1 MTVFRIHIRPKGGL
15 AKAKISFAYCL
26 KEKVLGVGWQTK
38 TQNNAS
44 TWLEYLSEAE
54 TIYGNKSL
62 SRVKYFKKNVKEK
75 DLIWTRDSEGNYY
88 LGKVKSGWEY
98 YSNTEAQDADIVNIV
113 RCDLIKISSADDVPG
128 KVVACFR
135 PSRTIQAI
143 RDKTAS
149 NYSKYLWNKISSSTS
164 YSLPKESFKNVFS
177 FLGAEETEDVIFIY
191 LQLKG
196 WVVVPHSRKAD
207 TMKYE
212 FYLINKTTKE
222 KSIVQ
227 VKTGHT
233 KLVPKEWENW
243 KEKVYLFQAN
253 DNYVGI
259 PLNKNVVSI
268 KSKDI
273 ESFMYSNKELLPSNI
288 VHWLNI
294 AESEKKI

>member
-15 AKAKISFAYCL
+15 AKSKISFAYCL

-38 TQNNAS
+38 TQNNTS

-54 TIYGNKSL
+54 TIYRNKSL
-62 SRVKYFKKNVKEK
+62 SRVKYFEKNVKEN
-75 DLIWTRDSEGNYY
+75 DLIWTRDSEGSYY

-113 RCDLIKISSADDVPG
+113 RCNLIKIPSVDDVPG

-149 NYSKYLWNKISSSTS
+149 NYSKYLWNKISSSTF

-196 WVVVPHSRKAD
+196 WVVIPNSRKAD

-233 KLVPKEWENW
+233 KLIPKEWENW
-243 KEKVYLFQAN
+243 KEKVFLFQAN
-253 DNYVGI
+253 GNYVGI
-259 PLNKNVVSI
+259 SLNKNVVSI
-268 KSKDI
+268 KPKDI

-294 AESEKKI
+294 AESETKI